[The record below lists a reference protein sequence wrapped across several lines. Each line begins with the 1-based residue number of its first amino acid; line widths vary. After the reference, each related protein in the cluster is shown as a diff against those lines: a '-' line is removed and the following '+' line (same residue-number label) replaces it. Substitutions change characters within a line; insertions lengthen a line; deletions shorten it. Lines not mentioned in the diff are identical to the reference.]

1 MADTVQALAY
11 VLQKTPYVFPIIGQR
26 KVDHLLA
33 NIEALKIEL
42 TPEDLDQIDSAT
54 PFDPSFPNSFLVD
67 GKYNLNVTGSDLWSA
82 KLAGHL
88 DSVEHQ
94 RAIRPHEG

>member
-1 MADTVQALAY
+1 MTDTIQALAY

-42 TPEDLDQIDSAT
+42 TSEDLDQIDSAI
-54 PFDPSFPNSFLVD
+54 PFDPGFPNSFLVE
-67 GKYNLNVTGSDLWSA
+67 KYNLNVTSSDLWSA

-94 RAIRPHEG
+94 RAIKPHEE

>member
-1 MADTVQALAY
+1 MTDTIQALAY

-42 TPEDLDQIDSAT
+42 TPEDLDQIDSAI
-54 PFDPSFPNSFLVD
+54 PFDAGFPNNFLID
-67 GKYNLNVTGSDLWSA
+67 GKYNPNVTSSDMWSV

-88 DSVEHQ
+88 DSVEYQ
-94 RAIRPHEG
+94 RAIRPHKE